1 MQRQLKA
8 GPFHIKAIT
17 GREVTGIFSVLGN
30 MDDYDD
36 RIWPGS
42 FAKTFLERGG
52 KVLHLWQHDFCAPPI
67 AVIKSLR
74 EVGRDELPPAV
85 LAEAPDALGGAEVV
99 REYLPTPRG
108 DEVLAALNAGSPLQM
123 SFAYDAIR
131 WDYEAKPDAKYEWE
145 RVRNIREI
153 RLWETSDV
161 LWGAN
166 SATVASKAAF
176 PFEFLLKQLSIH
188 LDELQ
193 ADPATK
199 ESRRNSTADQDRID
213 TIAKL
218 AVELGATNV
227 ALIGDPPPAEPEGE
241 DSAKSREPSS
251 RAAEESS
258 APTAL
263 AYRSRLELAK
273 RALMLAQRQR

>member
-1 MQRQLKA
+1 
-8 GPFHIKAIT
+8 
-17 GREVTGIFSVLGN
+17 
-30 MDDYDD
+30 
-36 RIWPGS
+36 
-42 FAKTFLERGG
+42 
-52 KVLHLWQHDFCAPPI
+52 
-67 AVIKSLR
+67 
-74 EVGRDELPPAV
+74 
-85 LAEAPDALGGAEVV
+85 
-99 REYLPTPRG
+99 
-108 DEVLAALNAGSPLQM
+108 
-123 SFAYDAIR
+123 
-131 WDYEAKPDAKYEWE
+131 
-145 RVRNIREI
+145 VRNIREI

>member
-8 GPFHIKAIT
+8 GPFHIKAIS

-30 MDDYDD
+30 LDDYDD
-36 RIWPGS
+36 RIWQGS
-42 FAKTFLERGG
+42 FAKTFQERGS
-52 KVLHLWQHDFCAPPI
+52 KVLHLWQHDFCSPPI

-85 LAEAPDALGGAEVV
+85 LAAAPDALGGAEVV

-108 DEVLAALNAGSPLQM
+108 DEVLAALSAGSPLQM

-188 LDELQ
+188 LDELK

-199 ESRRNSTADQDRID
+199 ESRRNSTADQDRIE
-213 TIAKL
+213 TIARL

-227 ALIGDPPPAEPEGE
+227 VMIGDSSEGEPDE

-251 RAAEESS
+251 RAAELAS
-258 APTAL
+258 ALTAL
-263 AYRSRLELAK
+263 AYRNRLELAQ
-273 RALMLAQRQR
+273 RALQLANVR